1 MLLSFKEESRKLNI
15 RKQMNLVSV
24 DELLSECDSESL
36 EALEEKRE
44 DAFQQ
49 LITAVL
55 NKGGK

>member
-1 MLLSFKEESRKLNI
+1 MLISFKEKSRKLNI

-24 DELLSECDSESL
+24 DELLSECDNEAL
-36 EALEEKRE
+36 EAVEEKRE

-49 LITAVL
+49 LMTAVL

>member
-1 MLLSFKEESRKLNI
+1 MLISFKEESRKLNI

-24 DELLSECDSESL
+24 DELLSECDNEAL
-36 EALEEKRE
+36 EAVEEKRE

-49 LITAVL
+49 LMTAVL

>member
-1 MLLSFKEESRKLNI
+1 MLISFKEESRRLSI

-24 DELLSECDSESL
+24 DELLSECDN
-36 EALEEKRE
+36 EALEAVEEKKE

-49 LITAVL
+49 LMTAIL

>member
-1 MLLSFKEESRKLNI
+1 MLISFKEESRKLNI

-24 DELLSECDSESL
+24 DELLSECDNEAL
-36 EALEEKRE
+36 EAVEEKRE

-49 LITAVL
+49 LMTAIL

>member
-1 MLLSFKEESRKLNI
+1 MLMSFTEESKKIAI

-24 DELLSECDSESL
+24 DELLSECDNGAL
-36 EALEEKRE
+36 EAVEEKRE

-49 LITAVL
+49 LMTAVL